1 MLIVLH
7 ILYMYGMHTA
17 VVNIVLSAC
26 ELYRAYIIY
35 ISVLYMYM
43 FNKTEHAISHGFY
56 SIFKFDIINKYIEM
70 LQLDRVVFL

>member
-1 MLIVLH
+1 MVCTQQFLISFCLFAS
-7 ILYMYGMHTA
+7 YTGHT
-17 VVNIVLSAC
+17 
-26 ELYRAYIIY
+26 IY